1 MKAFYLDGSGLFQD
15 DNVPIHRARRDT
27 EWLVEYENG
36 VNYILWP
43 PRSPE
48 LSPIEH
54 LWEILG

>member
-15 DNVPIHRARRDT
+15 DNVPIYRARWDT

-43 PRSPE
+43 PE

>member
-1 MKAFYLDGSGLFQD
+1 MKTFCLDGSGLFRD
-15 DNVPIHRARRDT
+15 DNVPIYRARGDT
-27 EWLVEYENG
+27 EWLVEYENS

-43 PRSPE
+43 SHSPE